1 MDLQDKCMSMKMIKK
16 KKKNGNKGQIKNV
29 ELKINEHFE
38 RKFSEAENLELSYL
52 I

>member
-1 MDLQDKCMSMKMIKK
+1 MIKK
-16 KKKNGNKGQIKNV
+16 KKKKMEIKGQIKNV

-38 RKFSEAENLELSYL
+38 KENSVRQKILELSYL